1 VGIRNKQHPLKSAR
15 TISEVTRIVVGTT
28 GGVIMVGGITWAASW
43 YFAAANPSA
52 WRLLPA
58 VAMFIVGLG
67 LILWM
72 LRHPDPRKAVLSQLN
87 RLMFEGGVLLFHQ
100 GQEQDVR
107 HREWNAQVTA
117 LVIHAF
123 SNSGTPLLKAPPANV
138 HSPQELFQW
147 QIDELSILRE
157 RFMAGEIGA
166 GIKPDGW
173 YSLP

>member
-87 RLMFEGGVLLFHQ
+87 RLMF
-100 GQEQDVR
+100 
-107 HREWNAQVTA
+107 
-117 LVIHAF
+117 